1 MRSQSEVDEA
11 AEHILAVH
19 KKIYGATTEINNVFA
34 GGNVGMMFIATALE
48 HIAGAIQIVAVA
60 MDDRNRIMRRQCEA
74 MELQSQTM
82 AEFAKSQ
89 KEALDEIR
97 PAEPQRDSADAERP
111 ARSDVQDRG

>member
-1 MRSQSEVDEA
+1 MRSQAEVDEA

-19 KKIYGATTEINNVFA
+19 KKI
-34 GGNVGMMFIATALE
+34 
-48 HIAGAIQIVAVA
+48 

-74 MELQSQTM
+74 MELKSQTM

-89 KEALDEIR
+89 KDALDEIR

-111 ARSDVQDRG
+111 ARSDV